1 LNELEPVPKVVDD
14 KGDGVREP
22 LAATKGAFAVVHE
35 TVRTWLGL
43 LLLALFCLGIS
54 LLALPMLALPRALRR
69 RKGRQLISVSARA
82 YLNLL
87 VRMGAC
93 RFDLAALDEL
103 EGAGPMM
110 IAPNHPSLFDAVII
124 LSRLPD
130 ATCIM
135 KADIVNNVLF
145 GGCARLAGYI
155 GTTPLRTMVKGAVEN
170 LHEGSHV
177 LLFPEGTRTTRFPLG
192 PLQGTTGLIAK
203 NAGVPVQTVFIETDS
218 GFLGKGW
225 SLLWTPHMPI
235 TYRVRLGQRFD
246 APARTAEFTTALEA
260 YFRSELANA
269 LLPEFPIARPRR

>member
-1 LNELEPVPKVVDD
+1 LKEFEHVASVLEGEADIA
-14 KGDGVREP
+14 
-22 LAATKGAFAVVHE
+22 LAPRAPTRGLVAALHD
-35 TVRTWLGL
+35 TARLWLGL

-69 RKGRQLISVSARA
+69 RKGRKLISASARA
-82 YLNLL
+82 YLGLL
-87 VRMGAC
+87 ELIGAC

-103 EGAGPMM
+103 KGAGPMM
-110 IAPNHPSLFDAVII
+110 IAPNHPSLFDAVIL

-155 GTTPLRTMVKGAVEN
+155 GTTPLRAMVKGAVDN

-177 LLFPEGTRTTRFPLG
+177 LLFPEGTRTTRFPIG
-192 PLQGTTGLIAK
+192 TLQGTTGLIAK

-235 TYRVRLGQRFD
+235 TYRVRLGRRFD
-246 APARTAEFTTALEA
+246 APVRTAEFVAVLEA
-260 YFRSELANA
+260 YFQSELANA

>member
-1 LNELEPVPKVVDD
+1 LSELERVPGVVND
-14 KGDGVREP
+14 KQELPRAP
-22 LAATKGAFAVVHE
+22 RKAARGAFATLHE
-35 TVRTWLGL
+35 TVRLWVGL

-69 RKGRQLISVSARA
+69 RQGRKLISASARA
-82 YLNLL
+82 YLKLL
-87 VRMGAC
+87 TLMGAC

-103 EGAGPMM
+103 EGAPPMV
-110 IAPNHPSLFDAVII
+110 IAPNHPSLFDAVIL

-135 KADIVNNVLF
+135 KADIVNNILF

-155 GTTPLRTMVKGAVEN
+155 GTTPLRAMIKGAVDN
-170 LHEGSHV
+170 LHGGSHV
-177 LLFPEGTRTTRFPLG
+177 LLFPEGTRSTRFPIG
-192 PLQGTTGLIAK
+192 ALQGTTGLIAK
-203 NAGVPVQTVFIETDS
+203 NAGVPVQAVFIETDS

-246 APARTAEFTTALEA
+246 APVRTAEFTAALEA
-260 YFRSELANA
+260 CFQTELANA